1 MAISTSAQQPDKF
14 GVGKSETRKK
24 RFNILW
30 TALDSERSSFISHW
44 RTLAEN
50 IRSRRVQFQTSD
62 ANKGESR
69 NMKIVDSTATLASRT
84 GAAGMQGGITSPAR
98 QWFKLSTSDQELAET
113 PSVKEWLSI
122 VTKRMGTTF
131 LKSNLYNAL
140 PLAYGDILDF
150 ATAAIFIEE
159 DFEKVMQFTVFPTG
173 SYMIALDDKGRV
185 RTFAREFPYTIRQM
199 VDKWA
204 EVGEDGKPDM
214 SKFSTHVQT
223 LYDRGNLDKKID
235 IRHVVQK
242 NGDFNPNKLGS
253 KRYESVY
260 YEKPNQTD
268 VAEHDSE
275 KYLSDRGYDYFP
287 VLCPRWSVSGED
299 IYGTD
304 CPGMTA
310 LGDIRAL
317 QTMTKR
323 LAQAVEKSINPPMT
337 APTAMKQGRASVL
350 PGDITYMNSAER
362 GGKFEPAYQIDP
374 NISAL
379 LEMIRE
385 HQFRIKR
392 SYFEDLFLMLAD
404 LDRKN
409 ITATEV
415 IERKE
420 EKLLALGPVLEQL
433 NQDLLDPLIDI
444 AFLIME
450 RQGLIPEAP
459 EELQGVDLKVEY
471 ISIMH
476 QAQKAAGLAGI
487 ERFTDYV
494 SRVAE
499 VKPEVLDKFDAD
511 QAIDEIAEI
520 LGVPPGI
527 VVPDDEAGELRETRA
542 LLAKQ
547 KEAQEQLAA
556 TASASKDLASA
567 DLGGNNALN
576 ALMEQ
581 SDAGAVV

>member
-1 MAISTSAQQPDKF
+1 MALNQPDKF
-14 GVGKSETRKK
+14 GVGKSETRK
-24 RFNILW
+24 RQLNLLW
-30 TALDSERSSFISHW
+30 TALDSERSSFTSHW
-44 RTLAEN
+44 RTLAEF
-50 IRSRRVQFQTSD
+50 IRPRRIQFQTSD
-62 ANKGESR
+62 ANKGENR
-69 NMKIVDSTATLASRT
+69 NLKIVDSTATLASRT
-84 GAAGMQGGITSPAR
+84 GRAGMQGGITSPAR
-98 QWFKLSTSDQELAET
+98 KWFKLSTPDQGLAET
-113 PSVKEWLSI
+113 APVKEWLDL
-122 VTKRMGTTF
+122 VTKRMGTVF

-140 PLAYGDILDF
+140 PLAYGDLLDF
-150 ATAAIFIEE
+150 ATAAIFVEE
-159 DFEKVMQFTVFPTG
+159 DFEKVMQFTVFPIG

-185 RTFAREFPYTIRQM
+185 RTFTREFPYTVRQM
-199 VDKWA
+199 IDKWA
-204 EVGEDGKPDM
+204 DIGKDGKPDM
-214 SKFSTHVQT
+214 SKFSTHVQV
-223 LYDRGNLDKKID
+223 LFERSNLDAKID

-242 NGDFNPNKLGS
+242 NGNFNPNKLGS
-253 KRYESVY
+253 KRFESVY
-260 YEKPNQTD
+260 YEKPNQTNIGEPD
-268 VAEHDSE
+268 GER
-275 KYLSDRGYDYFP
+275 YLSDKGYDYFP
-287 VLCPRWSVSGED
+287 VLCPRWEVSGED

-337 APTAMKQGRASVL
+337 APTVMRHARVSVL

-374 NISAL
+374 NITAL

-392 SYFEDLFLMLAD
+392 AYFEDLFLMLAD

-409 ITATEV
+409 ITATEIV
-415 IERKE
+415 ERKE

-433 NQDLLDPLIDI
+433 NTDLLDPLIDI

-450 RQGLIPEAP
+450 RQGMIPEAP
-459 EELQGVDLKVEY
+459 EELADTDLKVEY

-494 SRVAE
+494 QRVAE
-499 VKPEVLDKFDAD
+499 FKPEVLDKLDAD
-511 QAIDEIAEI
+511 QAVDEVAEI
-520 LGVPPGI
+520 LGVPPSI
-527 VVPDDEAGELRETRA
+527 VVPDDEVAALREARA

-567 DLGGNNALN
+567 DLDGNNALS

-581 SDAGAVV
+581 SEAGALN